1 MFVSKFAMALATALM
16 PAAGSAQT
24 TIAAPNPTPNEIVN
38 LSIDEAVALGLS
50 RSFRVQRSVRN
61 EDMSETRVDNSKAQ
75 LRPRFDLNGTA
86 SQDQRYSQFAGEA
99 YKFDQAKPAFY
110 TNANASASLPL
121 DISGVTNRNIKQS
134 KLQHQSSEIE
144 LAQASIDVAT
154 DIRSQ
159 YVSTLRAQ
167 EQVRAEEQYVAVIEE
182 LLGKARAQQPSVVA
196 FLQTERDNAVQQL
209 EGSKTNRD
217 LSMSS
222 LRQGLRLPRDTRLN
236 LTNGLAKPQALPSAD
251 TLLSIAGRSRNDL
264 KQAQVRLEQARLSR
278 RQAMD
283 SRLPRLG
290 VTAYAVQGLTGRTPF
305 FGDRDTGRSL
315 NTGIAVTFNVPV
327 LQYDGGVL
335 RNNRRI
341 ADVQAEQAV
350 ADAAEALERAE
361 NEIQQV
367 MIGLDRA
374 HQRLASLPDADKAR
388 ESLDQVE
395 GQLLRATATDA
406 PGVIAQVTNARQNWR
421 SAIVARNDALT
432 DYYSNFFRLQR
443 AVGAEDIPVY

>member
-1 MFVSKFAMALATALM
+1 MAVGLATASM
-16 PAAGSAQT
+16 SAAVWAQAP
-24 TIAAPNPTPNEIVN
+24 IAAPNTAPDEIVN
-38 LSIDEAVALGLS
+38 LSIDEAVEVGLS
-50 RSFRVQRSVRN
+50 RSFRVQRSARN

-121 DISGVTNRNIKQS
+121 DISGVTKRNIKQS

-167 EQVRAEEQYVAVIEE
+167 EQVRAEEQYVALIEE
-182 LLGKARAQQPSVVA
+182 LVGKARTEQPSVVS
-196 FLQTERDNAVQQL
+196 FLQTERDNAVQAL

-222 LRQGLRLPRDTRLN
+222 LRQALRLPRETRLN
-236 LTNGLAKPQALPSAD
+236 LTNGLAKPQAFPTAD
-251 TLLSIAGRSRNDL
+251 TLLAIAGRSRNDL
-264 KQAQVRLEQARLSR
+264 KQAQVRLAQARLSR

-283 SRLPRLG
+283 SRLPRLA

-315 NTGIAVTFNVPV
+315 NTGIALTFNVPV

-335 RNNRRI
+335 RNNRHV

-350 ADAAEALERAE
+350 ADATEALERAE

-367 MIGLDRA
+367 MIGLNRA
-374 HQRLASLPDADKAR
+374 NQRLVSLPDADKAR
-388 ESLDQVE
+388 ESLEQVE
-395 GQLLRATATDA
+395 GQMLRADPKDA
-406 PGVIAQVTNARQNWR
+406 PGVIAQITNARQNWR
-421 SAIVARNDALT
+421 SAVLSRNDALT

-443 AVGAEDIPVY
+443 AVGTEEIPVH